1 MKVEGNGIS
10 KVVVG
15 LGGAGGPGGGG
26 EGEGGGRRI
35 WRLTVV
41 LPEQTTSAGA
51 ASVRGALCI
60 DKIHTPEMPQCAT
73 GSMRLVS

>member
-1 MKVEGNGIS
+1 M
-10 KVVVG
+10 
-15 LGGAGGPGGGG
+15 
-26 EGEGGGRRI
+26 EGGRV

-51 ASVRGALCI
+51 ASVPGALCI
-60 DKIHTPEMPQCAT
+60 DKILTPEMPWCAT

>member
-1 MKVEGNGIS
+1 ME
-10 KVVVG
+10 
-15 LGGAGGPGGGG
+15 
-26 EGEGGGRRI
+26 EEEEEGGGSM

-60 DKIHTPEMPQCAT
+60 DKIHTPEMPACAT
-73 GSMRLVS
+73 GSVRLVS

>member
-1 MKVEGNGIS
+1 M
-10 KVVVG
+10 VVG
-15 LGGAGGPGGGG
+15 LGGAGGPA
-26 EGEGGGRRI
+26 GGRRGGI

-51 ASVRGALCI
+51 ASVHGALCI
-60 DKIHTPEMPQCAT
+60 DKIHTPEMPRCAT

>member
-1 MKVEGNGIS
+1 MSAAEGEGDQRGGGGVE
-10 KVVVG
+10 
-15 LGGAGGPGGGG
+15 GAGG
-26 EGEGGGRRI
+26 RI

-51 ASVRGALCI
+51 ASVHGALCI
-60 DKIHTPEMPQCAT
+60 DKIHTPEMPRCAT